1 MEVILDCRRFTDRDA
16 AHTCLKEQLGLP
28 DYYGRNLDALYDC
41 LMELS
46 HCRILLRGPEALSAL
61 GEYGAALLETLSDAA
76 RDNPTLE
83 LCTGSFL

>member
-16 AHTCLKEQLGLP
+16 AHTCLREQFGFP

-46 HCRILLRGPEALSAL
+46 NCRILLQEPAALTAL
-61 GEYGAALLETLSDAA
+61 EDYGSALLETLNDAV
-76 RDNPTLE
+76 RDNPGLE
-83 LCTGSFL
+83 LYVGNAL